1 MHTRGNTGQW
11 QCRSGGAGSAG
22 SPCEALRNGGRI
34 FCRKRRYIKRKGFI
48 HGSRWIIYTVLIL
61 QESDYFLSVQD
72 KILIRH
78 WAQHRTKNA
87 LRLSTTSACSI
98 SVILHKTCL
107 ITVRLLTR
115 FAHSDEKN
123 WRRICGTIFV
133 RYCLN
138 TVQWSKIGASN
149 KNSEREKLCLS
160 EEATFIM
167 QISVR

>member
-11 QCRSGGAGSAG
+11 QCRSGGAGPAG

-98 SVILHKTCL
+98 SVILHKTHL
-107 ITVRLLTR
+107 TTIRLLAW
-115 FAHSDEKN
+115 FAHSDEK
-123 WRRICGTIFV
+123 IDGASAALSLCGIAW
-133 RYCLN
+133 N

-149 KNSEREKLCLS
+149 KNAEREKLCLS